1 MDYGKVRKVL
11 LNYDKTAILSTSE
24 DGTFY
29 VNKIDYQTFVSA
41 ARGMFIDK
49 YDYPELSNG
58 ITSGTLNEDIQLESL
73 L

>member
-29 VNKIDYQTFVSA
+29 VNKIDY
-41 ARGMFIDK
+41 
-49 YDYPELSNG
+49 
-58 ITSGTLNEDIQLESL
+58 
-73 L
+73 